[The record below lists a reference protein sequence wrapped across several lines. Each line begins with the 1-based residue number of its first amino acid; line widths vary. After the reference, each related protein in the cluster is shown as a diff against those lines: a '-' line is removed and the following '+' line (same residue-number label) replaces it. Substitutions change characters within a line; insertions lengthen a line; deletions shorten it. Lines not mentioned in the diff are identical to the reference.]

1 VQLLNNAG
9 CSWLVCRQ
17 ARCISGWAAGAQA
30 MRQRDLDQDARR
42 WVRARCDLLAP
53 DLR

>member
-1 VQLLNNAG
+1 
-9 CSWLVCRQ
+9 
-17 ARCISGWAAGAQA
+17 
-30 MRQRDLDQDARR
+30 MRQRDLGRDARR